1 MNYLSSQ
8 DVLYLHEI
16 AIEKFGGAQGVID
29 FGLLESAVAQPLMTF
44 AGVDLYPTLADKA
57 AILAFS
63 LANNHPFID
72 GNKRTAHMAM
82 VAMLKINGQ
91 NLSGTIDE
99 HERVM
104 LGIVE
109 KTVSLSEF
117 KVWIRDRLVIF

>member
-1 MNYLSSQ
+1 MNYISSQ

-44 AGVDLYPTLADKA
+44 SGVDLYPTLADKA

-82 VAMLKINGQ
+82 MAMLKINGQ
-91 NLSGTIDE
+91 KLSGTIDE

-104 LGIVE
+104 LAIVE
-109 KTVSLSEF
+109 KSVSLSEF
-117 KVWIRDRLVIF
+117 KVWIRDRLVIL